1 MLEKE
6 IEKYLT
12 KYGFGDFNLK
22 AVLFDMDGV
31 LFDSMPYHAK
41 AWAQVCGEYGLP
53 IEPSE
58 PYLHEGRTGAS
69 TIDIFANR
77 FWGRNATDKEK
88 SDIYARKCEV
98 FNAFSEAPRMP
109 GAETLLSKLKAQ
121 GLTIA
126 VVTGSGQES
135 LLSRLDN
142 GYHGFF
148 NKDLVVSSHDTPR
161 GKPAPDPY
169 LKGLDKCGVKP
180 NEAVVIENAPLGVR
194 AAVAAKVFT
203 IAVNTGP
210 LDPQMLLNEGAGV
223 VFPSMQALADAWPLF
238 GSDR

>member
-6 IEKYLT
+6 IDKYLT

-98 FNAFSEAPRMP
+98 FNAFPEAPRMP

-135 LLSRLDN
+135 LLSRLTT
-142 GYHGFF
+142 GITVFSIRT
-148 NKDLVVSSHDTPR
+148 LLCR
-161 GKPAPDPY
+161 AM
-169 LKGLDKCGVKP
+169 
-180 NEAVVIENAPLGVR
+180 IRR
-194 AAVAAKVFT
+194 AANRLPTHISKGWTNAA
-203 IAVNTGP
+203 
-210 LDPQMLLNEGAGV
+210 
-223 VFPSMQALADAWPLF
+223 
-238 GSDR
+238 

>member
-1 MLEKE
+1 MFENELKE
-6 IEKYLT
+6 YLS
-12 KYGFGDFNLK
+12 KYGFEALDLK

-41 AWAQVCGEYGLP
+41 AWAQVCNECGLA
-53 IEPSE
+53 IDSAE

-69 TIDIFANR
+69 TIDIFAQR
-77 FWGRNATDKEK
+77 FWGRPATEEEK
-88 SDIYARKCEV
+88 RDIYARKCRV
-98 FNAFSEAPRMP
+98 FNAFPEAPRMP
-109 GAETLLSKLKAQ
+109 GAEKLLAKLKAE

-135 LLSRLDN
+135 LLTRLNN
-142 GYHGFF
+142 GYYGFF
-148 NKDLVVSSHDTPR
+148 KKELVVSSHDTLR

-169 LKGLDKCGVKP
+169 LKGLEKCGLMP
-180 NEAVVIENAPLGVR
+180 NEAVVVENAPLGVR
-194 AAVAAKVFT
+194 AAVAAGIFT

-210 LDPQMLLNEGAGV
+210 LDPKTLSDEGANV

-238 GSDR
+238 SGRK